1 MDQTKNTE
9 DTASFICQATGNPVP
24 YISWYFSDV
33 LISNETDVDKYNIAQ
48 STLNTTTISSTLTI
62 YSLESS
68 DVGTYIC
75 NATNV
80 ISTITSSG
88 VLTVN
93 GKYVVA
99 VVDLTCI
106 KFNFNSC
113 PKHYH
118 TNGRTT
124 V

>member
-1 MDQTKNTE
+1 MNQTKNTG
-9 DTASFICQATGNPVP
+9 DMTSFTCQATGNPIP
-24 YISWYFSDV
+24 YISWYFNNV
-33 LISNETDVDKYNIAQ
+33 LISNETNVDKYNVIQ
-48 STLNTTTISSTLTI
+48 STLNTTTISSTLTV
-62 YSLESS
+62 YSLELS

-93 GKYVVA
+93 GKWLLLLLINLHKL
-99 VVDLTCI
+99 DLD
-106 KFNFNSC
+106 SC

>member
-1 MDQTKNTE
+1 MDQTKNTGE
-9 DTASFICQATGNPVP
+9 MASFICQATGNPIP
-24 YISWYFSDV
+24 YISWYFNNV
-33 LISNETDVDKYNIAQ
+33 LISNETNVDKYNITQ

-93 GKYVVA
+93 GEW
-99 VVDLTCI
+99 LLLLLI
-106 KFNFNSC
+106 
-113 PKHYH
+113 
-118 TNGRTT
+118 
-124 V
+124 